1 MQRAIVI
8 IGGFTTSPGHYNKM
22 AEQLLRLSGL
32 PVSIVPISM
41 GEWPSVVRRSGWR
54 KLLLRL
60 EDTLAATV
68 SKNKSERILIV
79 AHSLGGIVTRLYL
92 SPHSTLEFQPKF
104 ASHIERVI
112 TLGTPHRRGVVRRLT
127 VWKGL
132 GECLAQDCI
141 PVPILSVVGAVDYS
155 ARGRVANRAI
165 GLRYRFHGA
174 DAGESGDGIIPVNS
188 AIYDAQRV
196 LTIPNARHDFRIGH
210 PWYGD
215 PEIVQVWWERI
226 KSEIID

>member
-8 IGGFTTSPGHYNKM
+8 IGGFTTSPGHYSKM
-22 AEQLLRLSGL
+22 AAQLHELSGL
-32 PVSIVPISM
+32 PVSIVPIAM
-41 GEWPSVVRRSGWR
+41 GEWPSVVRRSGWQR
-54 KLLLRL
+54 LLQRL
-60 EDTLAATV
+60 EDALAAAV
-68 SKNKSERILIV
+68 AQNNCDRIVIV

-92 SPHSTLEFQPKF
+92 SPHSTLEFKPKF
-104 ASHIERVI
+104 ANHIENVI

-132 GECLAQDCI
+132 GQCLAEDCM
-141 PVPILSVVGAVDYS
+141 PVPILSVIGAVDYS
-155 ARGRVANRAI
+155 SRGRVANRAI
-165 GLRYRFHGA
+165 ALRYRFHGA
-174 DAGESGDGIIPVNS
+174 DAGESGDGIIPMNS

-215 PEIVQVWWERI
+215 PEIVEVWWERI
-226 KSEIID
+226 RSEIDD

>member
-1 MQRAIVI
+1 MLQ
-8 IGGFTTSPGHYNKM
+8 
-22 AEQLLRLSGL
+22 
-32 PVSIVPISM
+32 
-41 GEWPSVVRRSGWR
+41 
-54 KLLLRL
+54 KLD
-60 EDTLAATV
+60 DTLAATV
-68 SKNKSERILIV
+68 AQSNCERILIV

-92 SPHSTLEFQPKF
+92 SPHSTLAFTPKF
-104 ASHIERVI
+104 ASLVDYVI

-132 GECLAQDCI
+132 GECLAQDCL
-141 PVPILSVVGAVDYS
+141 PVPILSAIGVVDYAS
-155 ARGRVANRAI
+155 NGRVANHGI

-174 DAGESGDGIIPVNS
+174 AAGESGDGIIPVNS

-215 PEIVQVWWERI
+215 PEMVEIWWERI
-226 KSEIID
+226 RSEIGD

>member
-8 IGGFTTSPGHYNKM
+8 IGGFSTSPGHYRKM
-22 AEQLLRLSGL
+22 AEQLMELTGL
-32 PVSIVPISM
+32 PVKVTPIAM
-41 GEWPSVVRRSGWR
+41 TEWSSVVRRSGWVR
-54 KLLLRL
+54 LLQKL
-60 EDTLAATV
+60 ESTIAEAISE
-68 SKNKSERILIV
+68 SKCDKVVIV

-92 SPHSTLEFQPKF
+92 SPHSTLAFTPKF
-104 ASHIERVI
+104 VGQIERVI

-132 GECLAQDCI
+132 GECLAQDCM
-141 PVPILSVVGAVDYS
+141 PVPILSVVGVVDYS
-155 ARGRVANRAI
+155 SRGRFANRTI

-174 DAGESGDGIIPVNS
+174 DPLEAGDGIIPIDS
-188 AIYDAQRV
+188 AIYDPQRV

-215 PEIVQVWWERI
+215 PEIVELWWKRI
-226 KSEIID
+226 LADLDD